1 MHISPQSDVTNH
13 ASRGYSF
20 SLSLLLITLAI
31 LIYEQEHY
39 ESPRRSANLAM
50 ITALDSVKLAFS
62 LQATPLAL
70 IRNAGLD
77 LINALGPVRNGIMK
91 YAMGL

>member
-1 MHISPQSDVTNH
+1 
-13 ASRGYSF
+13 
-20 SLSLLLITLAI
+20 
-31 LIYEQEHY
+31 
-39 ESPRRSANLAM
+39 M

-62 LQATPLAL
+62 LQAMPLAL

-77 LINALGPVRNGIMK
+77 LINAIGPVRNGIMK